1 MEEQEIYK
9 VFVKTDINGCIIYIN
24 SSAFVYADED
34 SIEIDEGTELNF
46 KHAQTQ
52 YFEKPIYTEDGYP
65 QYKLVEGKPVERSEE
80 ELDQDRLPAA
90 KTKKIQKSKADLE
103 AYLLSHPMEWIDGET
118 YSMTEEKQ
126 NQLMGTLMAAQLDGK
141 KPEWNTSGGVCREW
155 ELSELSALAIAI
167 KDRVKALVK
176 YQQTQELA
184 IKKAE
189 SLEELNQL
197 DIDYSS
203 IT

>member
-1 MEEQEIYK
+1 MEEKEIYK
-9 VFVKTDINGCIIYIN
+9 VFVKTDISGGIIYIN

>member
-103 AYLLSHPMEWIDGET
+103 AYLLSHPLAWTDGET
-118 YSMTEEKQ
+118 YSITEEKQ
-126 NQLMGTLMAAQLDGK
+126 NQLMGTLIAAQLDGK

-155 ELSELSALAIAI
+155 ELSELSALAVAI
-167 KDRVKALVK
+167 KNRVKALVK

-184 IKKAE
+184 IKEAE

>member
-52 YFEKPIYTEDGYP
+52 YFEKPIYMEDGYP

-103 AYLLSHPMEWIDGET
+103 AYLLSHPLAWTDGET
-118 YSMTEEKQ
+118 YSITEEKQ
-126 NQLMGTLMAAQLDGK
+126 NQLMGTLIAAQLDGK

-184 IKKAE
+184 IKEAE

>member
-24 SSAFVYADED
+24 SSAFVNQDD
-34 SIEIDEGTELNF
+34 NLIEIDEGTELNF

-65 QYKLVEGKPVERSEE
+65 QYKLVDGKPVERSEE

-184 IKKAE
+184 MYEAT
-189 SLEELNQL
+189 SLAQLEE
-197 DIDYSS
+197 IEVDYD
-203 IT
+203 TVE

>member
-103 AYLLSHPMEWIDGET
+103 AYLLSHPLAWTDGET
-118 YSMTEEKQ
+118 YSITEEKQ
-126 NQLMGTLMAAQLDGK
+126 NQLMGTLIAAQLDGK

-184 IKKAE
+184 IKEAE

>member
-103 AYLLSHPMEWIDGET
+103 AYLLSHPLAWTDGET
-118 YSMTEEKQ
+118 YSITEEKQ
-126 NQLMGTLMAAQLDGK
+126 NQLMGTLIAAQLDGK

-155 ELSELSALAIAI
+155 ELSELSALAVAI
-167 KDRVKALVK
+167 KNRVKALVK

>member
-52 YFEKPIYTEDGYP
+52 YFEKPIYTEDYP

-103 AYLLSHPMEWIDGET
+103 AYLLSHPLAWTDGET
-118 YSMTEEKQ
+118 YSITEEKQ
-126 NQLMGTLMAAQLDGK
+126 NQLMGTLIAAQLDGK

-184 IKKAE
+184 IKEAE

>member
-24 SSAFVYADED
+24 SSAFVNQDD
-34 SIEIDEGTELNF
+34 NLIEIDEGTELNF

-103 AYLLSHPMEWIDGET
+103 AYLLSHPLAWTDGET
-118 YSMTEEKQ
+118 YSITEEKQ
-126 NQLMGTLMAAQLDGK
+126 NQLMGTLIAAQLDGK

-155 ELSELSALAIAI
+155 ELSELSALAVAI
-167 KDRVKALVK
+167 KNRVKALVK

>member
-52 YFEKPIYTEDGYP
+52 YFEKPIYTEGYP

-103 AYLLSHPMEWIDGET
+103 AYLLSHPLAWTDGET
-118 YSMTEEKQ
+118 YSITEEKQ
-126 NQLMGTLMAAQLDGK
+126 NQLMGTLIAAQLDGK

-184 IKKAE
+184 IKEAE